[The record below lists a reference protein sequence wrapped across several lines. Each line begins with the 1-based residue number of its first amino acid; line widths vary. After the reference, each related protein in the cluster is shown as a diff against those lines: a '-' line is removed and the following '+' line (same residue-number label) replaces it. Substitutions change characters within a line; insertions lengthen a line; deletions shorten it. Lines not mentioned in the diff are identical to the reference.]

1 MPLFGDPEELDRALP
16 KAIGAGALVTGAL
29 VAPSASNYVIDT
41 LDKYVKNEQAGRT
54 QVLDAKL
61 RSELID
67 EILDKNL
74 RNIPVVIDSSA
85 PSSAFMTVN
94 SNFSPDRKTAL
105 DAVEQGGVMLA
116 GGEKLPMSKFIR
128 DTRRLG
134 GYVSLAPGDQYIPTL
149 AHELGH
155 ATVLSP
161 TETLRQ
167 SKIFQFL
174 DKAGRNSLKAMPLV
188 GGGAALAALSIDSD
202 NPAKWAIPGALL
214 ATQLPMLYEEHV
226 ASKRGLEALLRLNK
240 KKQVNEAAKLLEPLI
255 SPETVE
261 RATKVMR
268 GNLGT
273 YLAGTAGL
281 LAAPLLA
288 GKARSLIDSIRDE

>member
-1 MPLFGDPEELDRALP
+1 MPFFTQEKKQDNTIP
-16 KAIGAGALVTGAL
+16 KVIGAGGLAAGAL
-29 VAPSASNYVIDT
+29 FAPSLTNMAIESLEN
-41 LDKYVKNEQAGRT
+41 YVKNEQAGRT
-54 QVLDAKL
+54 QILDAKMKSL
-61 RSELID
+61 LID
-67 EILDKNL
+67 EILDKDL
-74 RNIPVVIDSSA
+74 RSIPVVIDSSA
-85 PSSAFMTVN
+85 PSSAFVTVN
-94 SNFSPDRKTAL
+94 SKFAPDRKTAL
-105 DAVEQGGVMLA
+105 NAVEQGGVLMA

-128 DTRRLG
+128 DSRRLG
-134 GYVSLAPGDQYIPTL
+134 GYISLAPGDQYIPTL

-161 TETLRQ
+161 NETLRQ
-167 SKIFQFL
+167 SGLYKFL
-174 DKAGRNSLKAMPLV
+174 DKKGRQALKSMPLV

-202 NPAKWAIPGALL
+202 NSAKWAIPGALL

>member
-94 SNFSPDRKTAL
+94 SNFAPDRKTAL

>member
-29 VAPSASNYVIDT
+29 VAPSASNYVIDK

-94 SNFSPDRKTAL
+94 SNFAPDRKTAL

-155 ATVLSP
+155 ATILSP

>member
-1 MPLFGDPEELDRALP
+1 MPIFGDSEELDRALP

-29 VAPSASNYVIDT
+29 VAPSASNYVIDK

-94 SNFSPDRKTAL
+94 SNFAPDRKTAL

-155 ATVLSP
+155 ATILSP